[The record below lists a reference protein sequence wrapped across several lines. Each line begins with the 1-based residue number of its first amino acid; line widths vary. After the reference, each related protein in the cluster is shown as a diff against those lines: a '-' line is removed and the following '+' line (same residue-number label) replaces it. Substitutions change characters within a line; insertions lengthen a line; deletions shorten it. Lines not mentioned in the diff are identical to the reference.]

1 MPRIIEIMKIVTPT
15 ANIMVKAK
23 TKNPFSGVAS
33 STFIGQVNKAANQ
46 QIIKITEKTIA
57 DPINEADSLCSV

>member
-1 MPRIIEIMKIVTPT
+1 MKIVIPT

-23 TKNPFSGVAS
+23 TKNPFSGVVS
-33 STFIGQVNKAANQ
+33 STCMGQVNKATNQ
-46 QIIKITEKTIA
+46 QIIKNAEKPIA